1 MASYIIPPIYAAFVW
16 WFSTGC
22 VLLLVGRSRGL
33 DLVRLVTAAAQ
44 TATALVGLLLT
55 ANDTGVVAA
64 YMAFTSTILI
74 WAAQEIAFLAGW
86 VTGPRP
92 RPCPAGAKRWSR
104 LAPALQAILYH
115 ELALVLCG
123 SVVAALT
130 WKGSNQIAL
139 WTFAA
144 LWVLRQSAKINL
156 FLGVPVT
163 NDELMPDAVRFL
175 KTYFVR
181 KPVGAFFPVSVT
193 LATAT
198 LVIMIQRIA
207 EVAVTPF
214 EVTGLTLVSTLFA
227 LGVVEHWFMLLPLPA
242 MTLWGWGVRSGF
254 SPESIT
260 MEQGPVV
267 KNVTVLPLRCA
278 GADTSDPGAGTSD
291 PLASQPQVVVL
302 ASVRGEL
309 APPKPRSPGA
319 RQRLEDQFRQLFL
332 EQHAK
337 DDGAALGAAAEP
349 PATAKGRTS

>member
-1 MASYIIPPIYAAFVW
+1 MASYIIPPVYAAFVW

-22 VLLLVGRSRGL
+22 VLLLVGRSRGFDPFRIVL
-33 DLVRLVTAAAQ
+33 AAGLMVTALIG
-44 TATALVGLLLT
+44 LVLT
-55 ANDTGVVAA
+55 ANDTGVAAA
-64 YMAFTSTILI
+64 YVAFTSTILI

-86 VTGPRP
+86 ITGPRP
-92 RPCPAGAKRWSR
+92 RPCPEGVKGWRR
-104 LAPALQAILYH
+104 FAPALLAILYH
-115 ELALVLCG
+115 ELVLVLCG
-123 SVVAALT
+123 SIVAALT
-130 WKGSNQIAL
+130 WIGTNQIAV

-163 NDELMPDAVRFL
+163 NDELMPHAVRFL
-175 KTYFVR
+175 KTYFIR

-193 LATAT
+193 LATAI

-214 EVTGLTLVSTLFA
+214 EVAGLTLVSTLFA
-227 LGVVEHWFMLLPLPA
+227 LGVLEHWFMLLPLPA

-254 SPESIT
+254 PPESIT
-260 MEQGPVV
+260 MDQGPVV

-278 GADTSDPGAGTSD
+278 GAEASEPGAGMSD
-291 PLASQPQVVVL
+291 APASQPQVVVL

-309 APPKPRSPGA
+309 APAKPRSAGA

-332 EQHAK
+332 EQLK
-337 DDGAALGAAAEP
+337 DDGAPLGAATEP
-349 PATAKGRTS
+349 PATVKGRTS